1 MKEPGSAER
10 GYRDS
15 RRSLVEEGGAPKG
28 VSSLSHFARQ
38 HVEPWRAD
46 WGEGGVT
53 RRGSGV
59 ASRRTYSSAAER
71 RCVARCGGG
80 GVVVERWEGWWCLIW
95 VRVWAWLQ
103 AAGRSGR
110 RHVAASE

>member
-15 RRSLVEEGGAPKG
+15 RRSLVEEGGAPEG

-53 RRGSGV
+53 RRVMDRPTGKRTEL
-59 ASRRTYSSAAER
+59 RRSDGGCEVLRWWWWS
-71 RCVARCGGG
+71 GGG
-80 GVVVERWEGWWCLIW
+80 GVVGGVVVSDMAWEWS
-95 VRVWAWLQ
+95 Q
-103 AAGRSGR
+103 AARRSGR
-110 RHVAASE
+110 RHVAASK